1 MRLLAGVLPLGM
13 IMLATMPFAAQGNSP
28 VECSVVRTQEGNTV
42 HLVAQVQ
49 SSTKLSGTYRF
60 EVVKAGG
67 AGSSQVQQS
76 GDFSVQANKA
86 TAISSTEIGIGD
98 KAKYEARLLVK
109 WPGGQQECTLGD
121 AKDGAAPKKPSGM
134 TAGGGNTSKTT
145 QHGAGNQAFTRQSG
159 SGNSSVI
166 IQSN

>member
-13 IMLATMPFAAQGNSP
+13 IMMATMPFAAQGNSP
-28 VECSVVRTQEGNTV
+28 VECSVIRSQDGGTV

-49 SSTKLSGTYRF
+49 SSTKLSGTYVF

-86 TAISSTEIGIGD
+86 TAISSTEISVAD
-98 KAKYEARLLVK
+98 KARYEVRLVVK
-109 WPGGQQECTLGD
+109 WPGGQQECSLAD
-121 AKDGAAPKKPSGM
+121 AKDAPAPNRPSGLI
-134 TAGGGNTSKTT
+134 AGGDNTSKTI
-145 QHGAGNQAFTRQSG
+145 QHGSGNQALTRQSG

>member
-13 IMLATMPFAAQGNSP
+13 IMLATMPFAAQGNPP
-28 VECSVVRTQEGNTV
+28 VECSVVRTQEGGTV

-76 GDFSVQANKA
+76 GEFSVQANKA
-86 TAISSTEIGIGD
+86 TAISSTEISVGD
-98 KAKYEARLLVK
+98 QGKYEARLLVK
-109 WPGGQQECTLGD
+109 WPGGEQECALVDG
-121 AKDGAAPKKPSGM
+121 KDGAGAKKPSGLV
-134 TAGGGNTSKTT
+134 AGGGNTSTT
-145 QHGAGNQAFTRQSG
+145 VQKGAGNQAFTRQSG
-159 SGNSSVI
+159 GGNSSVI